1 MNCELKL
8 QLKCLSKLL
17 RYFLFALS
25 FLVFSFGYF
34 DNSFNI
40 MLVSVAMMWCCS
52 VMYCLENWNSRM
64 LLLMF
69 NVVLFVFL
77 IGRPL
82 IDLFCGSKWHFSE
95 YNANFFAVSSIYLS
109 LISLMFGQ
117 WLGEC
122 KNCEIC
128 KKSEAVKEYS
138 SNMRAFRKFEYI
150 RNLRIISLMLFYVS
164 IIFLFAVEIEK
175 LLYMRGRNYEEIYVS
190 FKTNLPYVVNALGS
204 MCKYFLCIFLAT
216 MPSKKGSLLPLALFI
231 ISNVP
236 CFLIGGRSKL
246 VVGFIFVLV
255 YFMIRD
261 ILADREKWFGNIEK
275 FLILVG
281 SPVALAFLGAYN
293 YIREGKKIAPSGF
306 LSLIVDFFYK
316 QGVSFEVLKIGYNTI
331 PKIKYTGF
339 VNYTF
344 GEVVDYLL
352 HGTLAQLLWGAESL
366 GSGQTQKL
374 GLYSSLLA
382 NRMAYTASK
391 TQFLK
396 GHGWGSSYLLET
408 YADWGYVG
416 IVIFSLLLG
425 WLFARMIFYLKK
437 GVFPATIVL
446 LVLTSIY
453 YCPRS
458 SATFWMSF
466 VVYAQCW
473 VSVALCFLCAGI
485 CTKKYSIS
493 LGESKA

>member
-1 MNCELKL
+1 MSCEPKL
-8 QLKCLSKLL
+8 QLKCLSKLA
-17 RYFLFALS
+17 RHFLFALS
-25 FLVFSFGYF
+25 FVVFSFGYF

-40 MLVSVAMMWCCS
+40 MLVSVAMMWSCS
-52 VMYCLENWNSRM
+52 VMYCFENWDSRM

-69 NVVLFVFL
+69 NVVVFVFL
-77 IGRPL
+77 MGRPL
-82 IDLFCGSKWHFSE
+82 IDLFYGSKWCFSG
-95 YNANFFAVSSIYLS
+95 YNANFFAVTSIYLS

-122 KNCEIC
+122 KNCR
-128 KKSEAVKEYS
+128 KSGIVREHHDDPG
-138 SNMRAFRKFEYI
+138 AFQKSEYI
-150 RNLRIISLMLFYVS
+150 RNLGIVSLLLFYVS
-164 IIFLFAVEIEK
+164 VVFLFAVELEK
-175 LLYMRGRNYEEIYVS
+175 LLYMRGRSYEEIYVS

-216 MPSKKGSLLPLALFI
+216 MPSKRESLPPLALFI

-261 ILADREKWFGNIEK
+261 ILDDGEKWFGATEK

-281 SPVALAFLGAYN
+281 SPIALAFLGAYN
-293 YIREGKKIAPSGF
+293 YVREGKKIAPSGF
-306 LSLIVDFFYK
+306 FDLIVDFFYK

-352 HGTLAQLLWGAESL
+352 HGTLAQVLWGAESL

-374 GLYSSLLA
+374 GLNSSLLA

-396 GHGWGSSYLLET
+396 GHGWGSSYLLDT
-408 YADWGYVG
+408 YADWGYIG
-416 IVIFSLLLG
+416 IVVFSMLLG
-425 WLFARMIFYLKK
+425 WLFARMIFYFKK
-437 GVFPATIVL
+437 GVFPATMVL

-485 CTKKYSIS
+485 CTKKYSIRRLYS
-493 LGESKA
+493 R

>member
-1 MNCELKL
+1 MSCELKL
-8 QLKCLSKLL
+8 QLKCLSKLA
-17 RYFLFALS
+17 RHFLVALS
-25 FLVFSFGYF
+25 FVVFSFGYF

-40 MLVSVAMMWCCS
+40 MLVSVAMMWGCS
-52 VMYCLENWNSRM
+52 VMYCFENWNSRM

-69 NVVLFVFL
+69 NVVVFVFL
-77 IGRPL
+77 MGRPL
-82 IDLFCGSKWHFSE
+82 IDLFCGSKWHFSG
-95 YNANFFAVSSIYLS
+95 YNANFFAVTSIYLS

-122 KNCEIC
+122 KNYGNSR
-128 KKSEAVKEYS
+128 KSRIVREHYDNPGVFQKS
-138 SNMRAFRKFEYI
+138 EYI
-150 RNLRIISLMLFYVS
+150 RNLGIVSLLLFYVS
-164 IIFLFAVEIEK
+164 VVFLFAVELEK
-175 LLYMRGRNYEEIYVS
+175 LLYMQGKSYEEIYVS
-190 FKTNLPYVVNALGS
+190 FKTNLPYAVNALGS

-216 MPSKKGSLLPLALFI
+216 MPSKRESLFPLTLFM

-246 VVGFIFVLV
+246 VVCFIFVLV

-261 ILADREKWFGNIEK
+261 ILDDGEKWFGTTEK

-293 YIREGKKIAPSGF
+293 YMREGKKIAPSGF
-306 LSLIVDFFYK
+306 FDLIIDFFYK

-352 HGTLAQLLWGAESL
+352 HGTLAQVLWGAESL

-391 TQFLK
+391 AQFLK
-396 GHGWGSSYLLET
+396 GHGWGSSYLLDT

-416 IVIFSLLLG
+416 IVVFSLLLG
-425 WLFARMIFYLKK
+425 WLFSRMIFYFKK
-437 GVFPATIVL
+437 GVFPATMVL

-485 CTKKYSIS
+485 CTKKYSIRR
-493 LGESKA
+493 LYFR